1 MEYKHLGLKA
11 DKIKKEIIGK
21 DGKYKSFSVVEKLAY
36 NNASKYEHDGKTYN
50 YKRKQVDDFLDNISL
65 VPTGTKTNKTALELF
80 KELEDKTS
88 PSDIMARNYIIVLPV
103 ELDHDTHK
111 KVIQDFFQ
119 EYCNQKKVFLD
130 ISFHTKNKDKENEN
144 PHCHILA
151 SHKTLDENGNI
162 SKAFRD
168 NNNYN
173 LKKWDDYS
181 FIKKELSNRFNAELT
196 KKNINN
202 VVYTELSNEKLVKQ
216 SLEKNDFETA
226 IKKNYNPKYQR
237 KERNNQAFSKNTNY
251 ADKKKQQWAEQQ
263 REEKR
268 RLKEEA
274 QQKAEVYSKTK
285 KEIELLEIE
294 QKFIEEDLKNI
305 SLFKSDF
312 LEQEITKQELKNY
325 YLKNKQKLIELYK
338 NKNKYE
344 EEKREKERI
353 NRDLIIEFFN
363 DKPKRD
369 DLNTNK
375 QIKDYFKEKLIN
387 KGYKYDEEL
396 KFFVNSLS
404 YNLIKKQ
411 DIYLNKVP
419 YFVYKNNKED
429 EELKYQEILEKDR
442 INEEE
447 RVFKEKF
454 EKKKEFKNSFNKEIF
469 NYINNELKLNKEE
482 YNNYIEMIVK
492 QQFDLKNQEQNNV
505 FSAFESKFIIESKTK
520 FFTNAEIVKEI
531 FENKEAFLKRLE
543 NNKEIKNQRDRA
555 IEKIENSKEIAKAAQ
570 NLAKEVLEEEDENIR
585 ELYNAMDDILN
596 DIYKNNKNNIYN
608 NYKFN

>member
-21 DGKYKSFSVVEKLAY
+21 NGKYKSFSVVEKLAY
-36 NNASKYEHDGKTYN
+36 NNAAKYEHNDKTYN
-50 YKRKQVDDFLDNISL
+50 YTRKQVDDFLNNISL
-65 VPTGTKTNKTALELF
+65 VPTGTKTNKTALDLF

-88 PSDIMARNYIIVLPV
+88 PSDIMGRNYIIVLPV

-168 NNNYN
+168 NNNYD
-173 LKKWDDYS
+173 LKKWDDYN

-226 IKKNYNPKYQR
+226 IKKNYNAKYKR
-237 KERNNQAFSKNTNY
+237 KERNNQAFSRNTNY

-274 QQKAEVYSKTK
+274 EQKAENYVKTK
-285 KEIELLEIE
+285 KEIELLELE
-294 QKFIEEDLKNI
+294 QKFLKEDLENVK
-305 SLFKSDF
+305 LFKSDF

-325 YLKNKQKLIELYK
+325 YLKNKEKLIELYR
-338 NKNKYE
+338 NKTKYE

-353 NRDLIIEFFN
+353 NRDLIISFFE
-363 DKPKRD
+363 DKASRD

-375 QIKDYFKEKLIN
+375 QIKDYFKEKLVS
-387 KGYKYDEEL
+387 KGYKYDDEL
-396 KFFVNSLS
+396 KFFVDSLS
-404 YNLIKKQ
+404 YNLFKKQ
-411 DIYLNKVP
+411 DYYLNKVP
-419 YFVYKNNKED
+419 YFVYKNIKED
-429 EELKYQEILEKDR
+429 EELKYQEILEKEK

-447 RVFKEKF
+447 RAFKEMYERKR
-454 EKKKEFKNSFNKEIF
+454 EFKNSFNKEIF
-469 NYINNELKLNKEE
+469 NYVNNELKLSKSE
-482 YNNYIEMIVK
+482 YDAYIEMIIK
-492 QQFDLKNQEQNNV
+492 QQFDLKNQQNNNV

-520 FFTNAEIVKEI
+520 FFTNEEIVREM
-531 FENKEAFLKRLE
+531 FNNKEAFLKRLE
-543 NNKEIKNQRDRA
+543 NNKEIKNKRDRA

-596 DIYKNNKNNIYN
+596 DIYKNNKNNVYN

>member
-21 DGKYKSFSVVEKLAY
+21 NGKYKSFSVVEKLAY
-36 NNASKYEHDGKTYN
+36 NNAKKYEHDGKTYN
-50 YKRKQVDDFLDNISL
+50 YTRKQVDDFLDNISL
-65 VPTGTKTNKTALELF
+65 VPASTKTNKTALDLF

-151 SHKTLDENGNI
+151 SHKTLDKEGNI

-168 NNNYN
+168 NNNYD
-173 LKKWDDYS
+173 LKKWDDYN
-181 FIKKELSNRFNAELT
+181 FIKKELSNRFNKELT

-251 ADKKKQQWAEQQ
+251 ADKKKQQWAAQQ

-274 QQKAEVYSKTK
+274 EQKAEVYSKTK

-305 SLFKSDF
+305 NIFKADF

-325 YLKNKQKLIELYK
+325 YLKNKQKLIELYR

-353 NRDLIIEFFN
+353 NRDLIISFFE
-363 DKPKRD
+363 DKASRD

-375 QIKDYFKEKLIN
+375 QIKNYFKEQLIN
-387 KGYKYDEEL
+387 KGYKYDDEL
-396 KFFVNSLS
+396 KFFVDSLS
-404 YNLIKKQ
+404 YNLFKKQ
-411 DIYLNKVP
+411 DYYLNKVP
-419 YFVYKNNKED
+419 YFVYKNIKED
-429 EELKYQEILEKDR
+429 EELKYQEILEKEK

-447 RVFKEKF
+447 RAFKEKF
-454 EKKKEFKNSFNKEIF
+454 EKKKEFKNSLNKEIF
-469 NYINNELKLNKEE
+469 NYVNNELKLSRSE
-482 YNNYIEMIVK
+482 YDAYIEMIVK
-492 QQFDLKNQEQNNV
+492 QQFDLKNQQQNNI
-505 FSAFESKFIIESKTK
+505 FSSFESKFIIESKTK
-520 FFTNAEIVKEI
+520 FFTNTEIVKEM

-585 ELYNAMDDILN
+585 ELYNSMDDILN
-596 DIYKNNKNNIYN
+596 DIYKKDKNNVYN
-608 NYKFN
+608 SYKFN

>member
-36 NNASKYEHDGKTYN
+36 NNAEKYEYDGKTYN
-50 YKRKQVDDFLDNISL
+50 YTRKQVDDFLDNISL
-65 VPTGTKTNKTALELF
+65 VPASTKTNKTALELF

-130 ISFHTKNKDKENEN
+130 ISFHTKNKGEENEN

-151 SHKTLDENGNI
+151 SHKTLDKEGNI

-168 NNNYN
+168 NNNYD
-173 LKKWDDYS
+173 LKKWDDYN
-181 FIKKELSNRFNAELT
+181 FIKKELSNRFNIEL
-196 KKNINN
+196 KKQNKN
-202 VVYTELSNEKLVKQ
+202 VIYTELSNEKLVKQ
-216 SLEKNDFETA
+216 SLENNDFETA
-226 IKKNYNPKYQR
+226 IKKNYNAKYKR
-237 KERNNQAFSKNTNY
+237 KERNNQAFSKNSSY
-251 ADKKKQQWAEQQ
+251 ADQKKKQWAEQQ

-274 QQKAEVYSKTK
+274 EQKAEVYSKTK

-305 SLFKSDF
+305 KIFKADF

-338 NKNKYE
+338 HKQKYE

-353 NRDLIIEFFN
+353 NRDLIISFFN
-363 DKPKRD
+363 DKLTRD
-369 DLNTNK
+369 DLNTGK
-375 QIKDYFKEKLIN
+375 QIKDYFKEKLIG
-387 KGYKYDEEL
+387 KGYKYNDEL

-404 YNLIKKQ
+404 YNLIRKQ
-411 DIYLNKVP
+411 DYYLNKVT

-469 NYINNELKLNKEE
+469 NYVNNELKLNKEE

-520 FFTNAEIVKEI
+520 FFTNTEIVKEI